1 MTKMT
6 RKTALKYPFLAT
18 EFHSLKSDTHSWAWG
33 SPVVVKMNRFGT
45 EGTRESSHAVRI
57 NLTTMARLRIITTLA
72 LRGMPHKSLSRGG
85 NISQTNM
92 KG

>member
-1 MTKMT
+1 MT

-33 SPVVVKMNRFGT
+33 SPVVVKMNRLGT

-57 NLTTMARLRIITTLA
+57 NLTTMARLRIITILA
-72 LRGMPHKSLSRGG
+72 LRGMPHKSLRRGG
-85 NISQTNM
+85 NISQTNK

>member
-33 SPVVVKMNRFGT
+33 SPVVVKMNRLGT

-57 NLTTMARLRIITTLA
+57 NLTTMARLRIITILA
-72 LRGMPHKSLSRGG
+72 LRGMPHKSLRRGG
-85 NISQTNM
+85 NISQTNK

>member
-33 SPVVVKMNRFGT
+33 SPVVVKMNRLGT

-57 NLTTMARLRIITTLA
+57 NLTTVARLRIITTTRPPRNA
-72 LRGMPHKSLSRGG
+72 SYSLRRGG
-85 NISQTNM
+85 NTSQTNK